1 MIGGGLL
8 PAAICTIFLNRGH
21 FRPIAGVARPI
32 GVKHVN
38 PDAKGKYLK
47 LALRVFGIIFLLVY
61 PLSMVWPAGWVWHG
75 GGGVYYF
82 QMIVGVYAVL
92 GIFLIIAAGNPRE
105 HRSLISFT
113 VWSSVV
119 HALIM
124 AAQAI
129 GDQNEYGHLVGD
141 VPALLL
147 VAAVLGYLTP
157 REHSAA

>member
-1 MIGGGLL
+1 
-8 PAAICTIFLNRGH
+8 
-21 FRPIAGVARPI
+21 
-32 GVKHVN
+32 VK
-38 PDAKGKYLK
+38 PDTRENYLK
-47 LALRVFGIIFLLVY
+47 IALRLFGVIFLLVY
-61 PLSMVWPAGWVWHG
+61 PLSIVWPSGWVWHG
-75 GGGVYYF
+75 GEGVYYF

-92 GIFLIIAAGNPRE
+92 GIFLIIAAKNPGA

-129 GDQNEYGHLVGD
+129 GDQSEHGHLVGD

-157 REHSAA
+157 RRDSSP

>member
-1 MIGGGLL
+1 MN
-8 PAAICTIFLNRGH
+8 PETKDKFL
-21 FRPIAGVARPI
+21 
-32 GVKHVN
+32 KM
-38 PDAKGKYLK
+38 
-47 LALRVFGIIFLLVY
+47 ALRLFGVVFLLVY
-61 PLSMVWPAGWVWHG
+61 PLSMVWPSGWVWHG
-75 GGGVYYF
+75 GEGVYYF

-92 GIFLIIAAGNPRE
+92 GIFLIKAANNPNE

-129 GDQNEYGHLVGD
+129 GDKSEHGHLVGD

-147 VAAVLGYLTP
+147 VAAVLGFLMP
-157 REHSAA
+157 REDSSS

>member
-1 MIGGGLL
+1 M
-8 PAAICTIFLNRGH
+8 T
-21 FRPIAGVARPI
+21 
-32 GVKHVN
+32 KE
-38 PDAKGKYLK
+38 AKEKYLK
-47 LALRVFGIIFLLVY
+47 LALRVFGVIFLLVY
-61 PLSMVWPAGWVWHG
+61 PISIVWPSGWVWHG
-75 GGGVYYF
+75 GEGVYYF

-92 GIFLIIAAGNPRE
+92 GVFLIIAANKPIE

-129 GDQNEYGHLVGD
+129 GDPNETGHLVGD

-147 VAAVLGYLTP
+147 VAAVLGYLAP
-157 REHSAA
+157 RKETKA